1 MPHVQK
7 LEFCCKPRNETV
19 EVNKFL
25 CKGLDCKYFRF
36 MGLAS
41 SFTTTHLC
49 YYREKSKLKRMGM
62 PVFQYN
68 FIYTNKCLAYIL
80 GSDMK
85 NKRVGQTV

>member
-1 MPHVQK
+1 
-7 LEFCCKPRNETV
+7 
-19 EVNKFL
+19 
-25 CKGLDCKYFRF
+25 

-49 YYREKSKLKRMGM
+49 YYRQKTNLKLMGM
-62 PVFQYN
+62 SVFQYN
-68 FIYTNKCLAYIL
+68 FIYTSKCPAYIL